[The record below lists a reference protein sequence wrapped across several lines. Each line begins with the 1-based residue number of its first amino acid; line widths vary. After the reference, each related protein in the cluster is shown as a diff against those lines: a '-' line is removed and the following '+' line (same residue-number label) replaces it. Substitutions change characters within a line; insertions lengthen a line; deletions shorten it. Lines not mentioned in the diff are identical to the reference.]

1 MNSKSFFVKSY
12 GCQMNVYDSEKIAS
26 ILENKG
32 MIEKEEIVIKL
43 TPSKDNLADFLTKE
57 TASSE
62 KLLRVLAGDET
73 IPWID

>member
-32 MIEKEEIVIKL
+32 MIEKEEIKNADVVIFNTCNIKNK
-43 TPSKDNLADFLTKE
+43 TKQNLLE
-57 TASSE
+57 
-62 KLLRVLAGDET
+62 VLN
-73 IPWID
+73 